1 MGNTYADKRAS
12 PIFITVV
19 LSAALLA
26 FISSC
31 SNEDKST
38 IAGTATVY
46 NTDTH
51 ATFYSPM
58 PQAQTSAKSP
68 ESAPASN
75 PVSISALASTT
86 QDIEKADI
94 LYEEGFQYYL
104 AGNRDTALKYYEEA
118 IATYSGCYKAYNGKG
133 IILCF
138 RGNYTEGMGYISKAI
153 GMEPAYAYSSF
164 NMALAYKLKHDYS
177 SALEWFDKTI
187 AIDPANTWSY
197 FGKACIY
204 AEWGD
209 AGKAVPELAKAIGT
223 DPTVR
228 ETARHEPDLDPIRS
242 DQRFIDLIGR

>member
-1 MGNTYADKRAS
+1 MGNTCTGKRAYQ
-12 PIFITVV
+12 IFITVV

-26 FISSC
+26 FTSSC
-31 SNEDKST
+31 GNEDKSAT
-38 IAGTATVY
+38 AGTSTVY
-46 NTDTH
+46 NTDTL
-51 ATFYSPM
+51 ATLYSPM
-58 PQAQTSAKSP
+58 PQTQTSAQSP
-68 ESAPASN
+68 ESTPASN
-75 PVSISALASTT
+75 PVSISTPALT

-104 AGNRDTALKYYEEA
+104 AGDRDMALKKYEEA
-118 IATYSGCYKAYNGKG
+118 IAAYSSCYKAYNGKG

-228 ETARHEPDLDPIRS
+228 ETARHEPDLDPIRG